1 MSEISVLGQ
10 KFFNVHVVLLFV
22 VLVSWLVG
30 WLLAAINTVARIDN
44 LKRVCTTQ
52 LAECVFTVVVA
63 LVVQPVVGQLT
74 KDQEEGLVQLFDT
87 HACTTAENIH

>member
-10 KFFNVHVVLLFV
+10 QLLNVHVVLLFV
-22 VLVSWLVG
+22 VLVG
-30 WLLAAINTVARIDN
+30 CWLLAAINTVARIDN

-52 LAECVFTVVVA
+52 LTESVFTVVVP

-74 KDQEEGLVQLFDT
+74 KDQEEALVQLFDT
-87 HACTTAENIH
+87 HACTTAELV